1 MGAMTSD
8 GESTLGA
15 PCEPMA
21 PAPDMAVLL
30 EAFQVC
36 DSTFPIGTFNHS
48 FGMETYNAEGSM
60 RKAPQFE
67 EWICSY
73 FSAQY
78 RFGEGLLVI
87 LAYRALDAGDEEAL
101 WRLDQELALATPAAE
116 TRNGTKLIARQM
128 MGLLGELEGTDGMLG
143 RYGQEMRDSSCF
155 GSPALAFAIFA
166 HGRSI
171 PVRDAYLMYGYS
183 VASTLVQNAVR
194 SIPLGQRQGQLVLRR
209 VIEELGELYPKSMCL
224 DEEWLGAGSPGLE
237 IAQMRHE
244 TLDARLFMS

>member
-1 MGAMTSD
+1 MGAMTS
-8 GESTLGA
+8 GSESPFGA
-15 PCEPMA
+15 PCEPTA
-21 PAPDMAVLL
+21 PMPDMAVLL

-87 LAYRALDAGDEEAL
+87 LAYRALDVGDEGAL
-101 WRLDQELALATPAAE
+101 WRLDQELTLATPAAE
-116 TRNGTKLIARQM
+116 TRTGTK
-128 MGLLGELEGTDGMLG
+128 
-143 RYGQEMRDSSCF
+143 
-155 GSPALAFAIFA
+155 LAFAIFA
-166 HGRSI
+166 HGRGI
-171 PVRDAYLMYGYS
+171 PVREAYLMYGYS

-209 VIEELGELYPKSMCL
+209 VIEELRELYPKSACL
-224 DEEWLGAGSPGLE
+224 DEGWLGAGSPGLE